1 MSGMTFVWNGI
12 LPIDETPPEGFHW
25 EYRELEDGAGGNFTD
40 GKGVRHVHFR
50 LQTRQRRAVGPWET
64 K

>member
-1 MSGMTFVWNGI
+1 MTFTWTGA
-12 LPIDETPPEGFHW
+12 LPVVTDALPEGFHW

-64 K
+64 W